1 MIFPLRMR
9 RAFGASLKQFT
20 RPAIADGAARLP
32 PLNCQ
37 DTLRPRQAR
46 KTKLSNTLISLVF

>member
-1 MIFPLRMR
+1 MR
-9 RAFGASLKQFT
+9 SAFAGSLKQFA

-46 KTKLSNTLISLVF
+46 KMKTSNTLISLVF